1 MRIWRRIFLLGREGG
16 DGVVLDQ
23 FTQDWSEM
31 TLDDFVGMFTRFVA
45 TELETKAETE
55 ALRKRT

>member
-1 MRIWRRIFLLGREGG
+1 M
-16 DGVVLDQ
+16 VLDQ

-45 TELETKAETE
+45 TELETNHRAELLLSLTQI
-55 ALRKRT
+55 